1 MSLRIINEAIN
12 VIKNKLQVDEESI
25 IINNIKFTDDCEY
38 TIELKIY
45 DNLYSIRHFEPLI
58 MVQGVNYGHG
68 YYYDCYV
75 FNKEKGY
82 YENIKL
88 SNHKV
93 IKP

>member
-1 MSLRIINEAIN
+1 MSLRIINKAIN
-12 VIKNKLQVDEESI
+12 VIKDKLQVDEESI

-58 MVQGVNYGHG
+58 MVDDVYYGHV
-68 YYYDCYV
+68 YYYDCYL

-82 YENIKL
+82 YEDITL